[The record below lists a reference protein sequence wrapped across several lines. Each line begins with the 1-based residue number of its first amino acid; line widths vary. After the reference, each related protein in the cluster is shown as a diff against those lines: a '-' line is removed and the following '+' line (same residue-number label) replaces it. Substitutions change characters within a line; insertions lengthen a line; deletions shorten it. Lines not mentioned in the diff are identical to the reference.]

1 MSKGSCDSRL
11 LYENTGLL
19 RSMLLYGSLVVIA
32 VVVVKLFYYK
42 RVVEHSVSILI
53 SLLLLFPV

>member
-1 MSKGSCDSRL
+1 M
-11 LYENTGLL
+11 LY
-19 RSMLLYGSLVVIA
+19 LYSVSLVVLA